1 MLLNGVEGERFYFV
15 HSYAAFTAAPADLTQ
30 FDIDLGDFY
39 HTYMELKAKTKDRTG
54 FLSTLKDRLLMRMR
68 EQD

>member
-1 MLLNGVEGERFYFV
+1 ML
-15 HSYAAFTAAPADLTQ
+15 
-30 FDIDLGDFY
+30 DIDLGDFY

-54 FLSTLKDRLLMRMR
+54 FLSMLKERLLQRME

>member
-1 MLLNGVEGERFYFV
+1 MDIEGKC
-15 HSYAAFTAAPADLTQ
+15 
-30 FDIDLGDFY
+30 
-39 HTYMELKAKTKDRTG
+39 LKKPKDRTG

>member
-1 MLLNGVEGERFYFV
+1 MLFR
-15 HSYAAFTAAPADLTQ
+15 S
-30 FDIDLGDFY
+30 DIDLGDFY

>member
-1 MLLNGVEGERFYFV
+1 MELFSIRIQRTFQLVSTDIKEIVAYFEYV
-15 HSYAAFTAAPADLTQ
+15 